1 MEDQVGVKA
10 PGRPTI
16 TTFLPPIISV
26 SGTFF
31 GGKPLSKT
39 TFGSLAPLAMAEA
52 ARGALFPMAGEE
64 IQGMSQLKELR
75 QKMSYIM
82 DELSGK
88 WLAASVHFAVC
99 AAFCRRI
106 TQTNHGTTINDVAGE
121 TKGPS
126 QRVLSHFNIIWVS
139 WSRNVTDMLAKSA
152 NLSRRIWSNGLS

>member
-1 MEDQVGVKA
+1 M
-10 PGRPTI
+10 
-16 TTFLPPIISV
+16 ISV

-75 QKMSYIM
+75 QKMSYTV

-106 TQTNHGTTINDVAGE
+106 TQTNHGTTIIYVAGE
-121 TKGPS
+121 QRALRKGYFHISTSSGFHGQGMSLTCS
-126 QRVLSHFNIIWVS
+126 Q
-139 WSRNVTDMLAKSA
+139 
-152 NLSRRIWSNGLS
+152 NLRTFPDASGPTV